1 MLRKPRYP
9 TCSGHLPKRPPT
21 ASPIVQ
27 GSAKLFVTREIPP
40 REVGLLLAQLL
51 RCQPLLLTIMML
63 SDIRNQ
69 VYPLSL
75 TYGLSFADLLHTEQR
90 VLRNLRR
97 LHKMLRGQMFGAD
110 PKTLAFYVI
119 DTAQGLAIVIDQLRM
134 QPLPS
139 KRIKA
144 DEIVDNYQASL
155 AITATARSFTTLLH
169 AIKRISEYSE
179 SDQLFG
185 NIVYYCYKLFD
196 SIITTIEEA
205 ANSEAKSQL
214 TAELTKKQPT
224 KPKRAE
230 KNTAS
235 VFHPLIPALTSLIR
249 AMVDKFDTEM
259 PRHNQILEGLIFA
272 IIQRLGE
279 VEHFFA
285 FSGPRIE
292 DMEEAIRTLP
302 PGDEK
307 RLDPAHRMTRRA
319 MVIEAP
325 YLLDILKKTIQSLPA
340 TSRRN
345 APENAPLKQT
355 LTPQALARLQRTL
368 VDCIFGPG
376 TRGDQASTDFIK
388 QPVLSGP
395 ALILQKTPGSQ
406 KNDKEEIMAEWFE
419 EELWVLIGWEI
430 LGRDEHLSSL

>member
-1 MLRKPRYP
+1 M
-9 TCSGHLPKRPPT
+9 
-21 ASPIVQ
+21 
-27 GSAKLFVTREIPP
+27 
-40 REVGLLLAQLL
+40 AQLL
-51 RCQPLLLTIMML
+51 RCQPLLLTIVML
-63 SDIRNQ
+63 FVMRNQ

-75 TYGLSFADLLHTEQR
+75 TYGLSPADLLLAEQR

-110 PKTLAFYVI
+110 PKTLAFYVT
-119 DTAQGLAIVIDQLRM
+119 DTAQGLAIVVDQLRM

-144 DEIVDNYQASL
+144 DDTEDNYQTSL
-155 AITATARSFTTLLH
+155 AITAIARSFTTLLH
-169 AIKRISEYSE
+169 AIKRISEYPE

-214 TAELTKKQPT
+214 TAELSKKQST

-235 VFHPLIPALTSLIR
+235 ASHPVIPALTGLMR
-249 AMVDKFDTEM
+249 AMIDKLDTEM
-259 PRHNQILEGLIFA
+259 PCHNQILEGLFFA
-272 IIQRLGE
+272 LMQRLGE
-279 VEHFFA
+279 IEHVFA

-302 PGDEK
+302 PSDEK
-307 RLDPAHRMTRRA
+307 LLDPAHRMLRRA

-325 YLLDILKKTIQSLPA
+325 YLLDILNKAIQSLPA

-345 APENAPLKQT
+345 APGETPSKHT
-355 LTPQALARLQRTL
+355 LMPEALDRLQRTL

-376 TRGDQASTDFIK
+376 TRGDQASMDFIK

-395 ALILQKTPGSQ
+395 ALTLPRTPQSQ
-406 KNDKEEIMAEWFE
+406 KNDKEEMVAGWFE
-419 EELWVLIGWEI
+419 EELWALIGWEI
-430 LGRDEHLSSL
+430 LGRDEDLSSL